1 MFLINISNF
10 KILVFTQ
17 KAWCSK
23 LIKKEKKTLRQLLC
37 QLMVSLAKIL
47 SGNEY
52 FAEKQGLKEKCKILR
67 RVYQPKT
74 LPAYIP
80 ESKKG
85 FYLALTLIFILHVDS
100 KFCWRFGI
108 LPSSIEICFFTS
120 LSPESTKLVHFSSM
134 YNNKD
139 EKVKLLGCLFSSG
152 FVPFQRE

>member
-1 MFLINISNF
+1 MENIRRDYMLVTSGSKRQRLNKSIQNVSQLSLVFLINISNF

-52 FAEKQGLKEKCKILR
+52 FVEKQGLKDKCKILR

-85 FYLALTLIFILHVDS
+85 FYLALPLIFILHVDS
-100 KFCWRFGI
+100 KFC
-108 LPSSIEICFFTS
+108 
-120 LSPESTKLVHFSSM
+120 
-134 YNNKD
+134 
-139 EKVKLLGCLFSSG
+139 
-152 FVPFQRE
+152 